1 MMRVNVWPHPRF
13 GVLPNGS
20 TNSGIHC
27 SVFDNATRGRILKL
41 SRDEGAQQFVS
52 YAFGGLVAGAE
63 YVMSAFFYISPD
75 AGGYAGNAPLQV
87 CDGNGERTLS
97 SIVAGE
103 YTYTGECRFT
113 APDDGRVFIKLRMP
127 VNPGFACHVCEPQL
141 ELAETYDSAVGGGYP
156 RFFAYDTMPL
166 SRS

>member
-1 MMRVNVWPHPRF
+1 MIRVNMWTHPRF

-20 TNSGIHC
+20 ANSGVHC
-27 SVFDNATRGRILKL
+27 SVSDNARYGKVLQL
-41 SRDEGAQQFVS
+41 SRDEGAQEFVN
-52 YAFGGLVAGAE
+52 YAFGGLVPGAK
-63 YVMSAFFYISPD
+63 YVMWASFWIDPA

-103 YTYTGECRFT
+103 DSYAGECRFT

-127 VNPGFACHVCEPQL
+127 VNPGFACHVREPQL

-156 RFFAYDTMPL
+156 RFFAYDTMP
-166 SRS
+166 R